1 MLSTA
6 ELDRLHAALGACRA
20 HGCDCTS
27 YEAAGK
33 VGNYPTCKCGHSE
46 NVHNHPDGGKAP
58 ARKTSA
64 AWHDSCPSCGSKDV
78 WPHDKWTQ
86 TCGACGIV
94 FDEEGH
100 TWGDMWLYETD
111 DFDEGLHEGSLRR
124 QAVTTALWPVT
135 GYGDLVHVVLGN
147 PEDTDSA
154 PEATKTAL
162 CGQTPWGF
170 NYWRVMPFD
179 GEDYRPVSNAED
191 ARQVTCPT
199 CRRAAET
206 SVRTASRKIA
216 LGETPV
222 WLGGRAVLD
231 AEGSLQ
237 HTASDPMKE
246 VYIVEVEPGQFYFW
260 LVDTEFDTEILRA
273 GGPFPDVDAAWRE
286 ATRMDSPSSRKVW
299 SHPHTPW
306 DVDPEYWRDFFLS
319 RVKTGSRKTAAWS
332 AADVVPGKGS
342 WEGSPLY
349 PDGTPIHINDRVL
362 DGHGRPGQ
370 VVSIVPDESW
380 RVPGE
385 GPIGV
390 RLDKDEY
397 DPAPAP
403 TYWPHDLTPVDTVYQ
418 HHPEGYPR
426 LSLGQARHTAL
437 GETRVPA
444 EVDTLRE
451 DSCPICGA
459 DDYRGDACNSCGFVR
474 PPVIFH
480 DPDTQK
486 ARVEDLREPPTPVD
500 LACDACGAVFPATT
514 EQTATASR
522 HHAAFPEDLEKD
534 KATGTTTDQSDPQTP
549 AEPEQAE
556 PTAAEQVRQHQ
567 QGDLCPSCGKGTL
580 MPKSEVNGVE
590 ADEGQVVSEDG
601 EIEEREEPASEG
613 GGGYTLLPKDDP
625 QAILDLVGGGAP
637 KVASVHTATIPSPYE
652 DEEPKKPEP
661 ADDTG
666 SDGPEPEADAEANPV
681 DAGTENKGEEKARTD
696 VQADVPEEV
705 EDAASGGL
713 SDPAGVGP
721 SDGYLVVDT
730 SSAQTFDLA
739 TVTAEEIAAYT
750 SAHPEGYLG
759 GTVSGGQLTLE
770 VSTHVTDPDQATGG
784 TVWDV
789 AAGTKVEPEET
800 PQQVAAALTR
810 RLLSYRRPVRCAP
823 TGTERVEEP
832 IPHRLSGRTQKE
844 QSMSTQNPERGGDRR
859 RQSRPQRRQA
869 SAEGR
874 PQRPRQGLHQ
884 TLSAMEQRMDRMAS
898 VIQRQAGEIKELR
911 TGTRVLAAQ
920 NEVLRTAALALSE
933 TDGSEAALK
942 ATAGLRKAAEQGGAK
957 NGEDVALTDES
968 AAAPE
973 ATTSVDSDETV
984 ATGDVT
990 PDATTDV
997 ENTQVAEDQG
1007 ALNELTDVTQTHT
1020 QTGDATGEVQVQ
1032 KSAPATTKESNPIE
1046 ESGWTTAS
1054 KTDSDDERTWAA
1066 MHLAKTRKDA
1076 GLTNEE
1082 TMVLA
1087 QRLTKDASITVEAM
1101 ETEAKTLEQVMAT
1114 KEGSRRPGRNLVP
1127 RRADGGAAPSLAGAR
1142 TASAEEQPSGG
1153 DVDVSD
1159 AFL

>member
-6 ELDRLHAALGACRA
+6 ELDRLQAALGACRA

-46 NVHNHPDGGKAP
+46 NVHNHSDGEAKPRKRKASLITCTRCPRPAVWRVLGPYAGDTSTVRCEEHLDQAKAQWPDAIVQPLDDDAFFAQGS
-58 ARKTSA
+58 RKT
-64 AWHDSCPSCGSKDV
+64 
-78 WPHDKWTQ
+78 
-86 TCGACGIV
+86 
-94 FDEEGH
+94 E
-100 TWGDMWLYETD
+100 
-111 DFDEGLHEGSLRR
+111 
-124 QAVTTALWPVT
+124 
-135 GYGDLVHVVLGN
+135 
-147 PEDTDSA
+147 
-154 PEATKTAL
+154 
-162 CGQTPWGF
+162 
-170 NYWRVMPFD
+170 
-179 GEDYRPVSNAED
+179 
-191 ARQVTCPT
+191 
-199 CRRAAET
+199 
-206 SVRTASRKIA
+206 
-216 LGETPV
+216 
-222 WLGGRAVLD
+222 
-231 AEGSLQ
+231 
-237 HTASDPMKE
+237 
-246 VYIVEVEPGQFYFW
+246 
-260 LVDTEFDTEILRA
+260 
-273 GGPFPDVDAAWRE
+273 
-286 ATRMDSPSSRKVW
+286 
-299 SHPHTPW
+299 
-306 DVDPEYWRDFFLS
+306 
-319 RVKTGSRKTAAWS
+319 GSRKTAAVE
-332 AADVVPGKGS
+332 APQGLREVPIPDLLPGDQVFRPQGMVAHFVDTRGNVS
-342 WEGSPLY
+342 FVGSPGGVVGRTFTVLSNDGSTLTARWDDTSQVMSAPY
-349 PDGTPIHINDRVL
+349 PADTRDRALVTP
-362 DGHGRPGQ
+362 
-370 VVSIVPDESW
+370 
-380 RVPGE
+380 
-385 GPIGV
+385 
-390 RLDKDEY
+390 EY
-397 DPAPAP
+397 N
-403 TYWPHDLTPVDTVYQ
+403 
-418 HHPEGYPR
+418 
-426 LSLGQARHTAL
+426 QARASRHTAL
-437 GETRVPA
+437 GETRMPA

-459 DDYRGDACNSCGFVR
+459 DDYRGDTCNSCGFVR

-534 KATGTTTDQSDPQTP
+534 KATGTTTDQSEPQTTS
-549 AEPEQAE
+549 EPEQAE

-590 ADEGQVVSEDG
+590 ADEDQVVSEDG
-601 EIEEREEPASEG
+601 EIEEPASEG
-613 GGGYTLLPKDDP
+613 GDYTLLPKDDP
-625 QAILDLVGGGAP
+625 QAVLDLVGGGAP
-637 KVASVHTATIPSPYE
+637 KVASVRTATIPSPYE
-652 DEEPKKPEP
+652 DEEPKKKPEP

-666 SDGPEPEADAEANPV
+666 SGGPEPEVEAEPNPV
-681 DAGTENKGEEKARTD
+681 EAGTDEEGEEKAGTD

-705 EDAASGGL
+705 EDAAPEADEAPEETTEDVVEEPAESEPEEAASGGL

-730 SSAQTFDLA
+730 ASAQTFDIA

-800 PQQVAAALTR
+800 PQRVAAALTR

-844 QSMSTQNPERGGDRR
+844 QSMSTQNPERGGDPR
-859 RQSRPQRRQA
+859 RQPRPQRRQA

-884 TLSAMEQRMDRMAS
+884 TLSAMEQRMDSMAS

-1007 ALNELTDVTQTHT
+1007 ALNELTDVTQAHP

-1032 KSAPATTKESNPIE
+1032 KSAPATTEEANPIE

-1066 MHLAKTRKDA
+1066 MHLASVRKSA

-1142 TASAEEQPSGG
+1142 TASAEEPSGG

-1159 AFL
+1159 AFI

>member
-6 ELDRLHAALGACRA
+6 ELDRLQAALGACRA

-46 NVHNHPDGGKAP
+46 NVHNHSDGEAKPRKRKASLITCTRCPRPAVWRVLGPYAGDTSTVRCEEHLDQAKAQWPDAIVQPLDDDAFFAQGS
-58 ARKTSA
+58 RKT
-64 AWHDSCPSCGSKDV
+64 
-78 WPHDKWTQ
+78 
-86 TCGACGIV
+86 
-94 FDEEGH
+94 E
-100 TWGDMWLYETD
+100 
-111 DFDEGLHEGSLRR
+111 
-124 QAVTTALWPVT
+124 
-135 GYGDLVHVVLGN
+135 
-147 PEDTDSA
+147 
-154 PEATKTAL
+154 
-162 CGQTPWGF
+162 
-170 NYWRVMPFD
+170 
-179 GEDYRPVSNAED
+179 
-191 ARQVTCPT
+191 
-199 CRRAAET
+199 
-206 SVRTASRKIA
+206 
-216 LGETPV
+216 
-222 WLGGRAVLD
+222 
-231 AEGSLQ
+231 
-237 HTASDPMKE
+237 
-246 VYIVEVEPGQFYFW
+246 
-260 LVDTEFDTEILRA
+260 
-273 GGPFPDVDAAWRE
+273 
-286 ATRMDSPSSRKVW
+286 
-299 SHPHTPW
+299 
-306 DVDPEYWRDFFLS
+306 
-319 RVKTGSRKTAAWS
+319 GSRKTAAVE
-332 AADVVPGKGS
+332 APQGLREVPIPDLLPGDQVFRPQGMVAHFVDTRGNVS
-342 WEGSPLY
+342 FVGSPGGVVGRTFTVLSNDGSTLTARWDDTSQVMSAPY
-349 PDGTPIHINDRVL
+349 PADTRDRALVTP
-362 DGHGRPGQ
+362 
-370 VVSIVPDESW
+370 
-380 RVPGE
+380 
-385 GPIGV
+385 
-390 RLDKDEY
+390 EY
-397 DPAPAP
+397 N
-403 TYWPHDLTPVDTVYQ
+403 
-418 HHPEGYPR
+418 
-426 LSLGQARHTAL
+426 QARASRHTAL
-437 GETRVPA
+437 GETRMPA

-459 DDYRGDACNSCGFVR
+459 DDYRGDTCNSCGFVR

-534 KATGTTTDQSDPQTP
+534 KATGTTTDQSEPQTT

-590 ADEGQVVSEDG
+590 ADEDQVVSEDG
-601 EIEEREEPASEG
+601 EIEEPASEG
-613 GGGYTLLPKDDP
+613 GDYTLLPKDDP
-625 QAILDLVGGGAP
+625 QAVLDLVGGGAP
-637 KVASVHTATIPSPYE
+637 KVASVRTATIPSPYE
-652 DEEPKKPEP
+652 DEEPKKKPEP

-666 SDGPEPEADAEANPV
+666 SGGPEPEVEAEPNPV
-681 DAGTENKGEEKARTD
+681 EAGTDEEGEEKAGTD

-705 EDAASGGL
+705 EDAAPEADEAPEETTEDVVEEPAESEPEEAASGGL

-730 SSAQTFDLA
+730 ASAQTFDIA

-800 PQQVAAALTR
+800 PQRVAAALTR

-844 QSMSTQNPERGGDRR
+844 QSMSTQNPERGGDPR
-859 RQSRPQRRQA
+859 RQPRPQRRQA

-884 TLSAMEQRMDRMAS
+884 TLSAMEQRMDSMAS

-1007 ALNELTDVTQTHT
+1007 ALNELTDVTQAHP

-1032 KSAPATTKESNPIE
+1032 KSAPATTEEANPIE

-1066 MHLAKTRKDA
+1066 MHLASVRKSA

-1142 TASAEEQPSGG
+1142 TASAEEPSGG

-1159 AFL
+1159 AFI